1 MPGNL
6 QAIPRR
12 KCTRGK
18 SRAGEGAR
26 PGKSQGRSG
35 EPRHIADILAELPEL
50 RFIFT
55 PNPPRPVEAERRP

>member
-12 KCTRGK
+12 KNARGK
-18 SRAGEGAR
+18 SRAGESAR
-26 PGKSQGRSG
+26 PAVSQHRSG
-35 EPRHIADILAELPEL
+35 EPRHIAEILAALPEL

-55 PNPPRPVEAERRP
+55 SRPPPRAEDESRP